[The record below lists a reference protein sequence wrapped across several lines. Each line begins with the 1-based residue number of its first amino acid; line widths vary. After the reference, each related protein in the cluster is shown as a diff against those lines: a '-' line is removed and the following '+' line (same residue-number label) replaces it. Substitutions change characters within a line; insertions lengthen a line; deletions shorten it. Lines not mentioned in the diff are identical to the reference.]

1 MNRQQLRGILKGI
14 IVATVTPFDDDY
26 ELDLGRMAEMTEWW
40 IENGLVEDKAVI
52 KVVSVMGELTSLAD
66 DEWPLVVR
74 TVVQAARGRVPVIS
88 AIHAKDTKR
97 SISDA
102 LKAQDLGAVG
112 LQVSPPLENNPT
124 QDDMLRYFEAISNAI
139 DIGIM
144 VYHTHW
150 ERFGRIELDTFKRMA
165 DFEQVVAIKWSVPQ
179 DVPYEAMED
188 LVPHFNIFDN
198 SHQPGR
204 CYRHGGHGFLD
215 HSATGYPQ
223 HELKILDMLEN
234 GNYDEGQALWD
245 SVAKPTLEFRAK
257 ILARSGGAA
266 RLKKAVMAAMGH
278 PVGSMRPP
286 SLPVSEEEMAE
297 LRTILSGL
305 GWPVQETAQAAA
317 VPA

>member
-1 MNRQQLRGILKGI
+1 MNRQELRGILKGI

-40 IENGLVEDKAVI
+40 IENGLVEGRAVI

-74 TVVQAARGRVPVIS
+74 TVVQAAKGRVPVIS

-150 ERFGRIELDTFKRMA
+150 ERFGRIEMDTFKRMA

-223 HELKILDMLEN
+223 HELKILDTLEN

-245 SVAKPTLEFRAK
+245 AVAKPTLEFRAK

-297 LRTILSGL
+297 LRTILSDL